1 MNNLSKIKAKYI
13 KSLQLKKH
21 RLEECKFIVEGEKSV
36 LEFVYSRYKVWEI
49 IGTTSFFDNN
59 PSLPN
64 SIEKIEA
71 KEKELAPLGSF
82 QSNNSAIALVE
93 IPEHHNIKINE
104 DKVILALDAIND
116 PGNLGTIIRIADWF
130 ALDTILLGNG
140 SVDVYNPKVV
150 SATKGSL
157 TRVEV
162 VNCDLVEIIK
172 NYKGTVLAADMQG
185 TPLNDASKLVQGLII
200 MGNESHGI
208 STELDKYITERITI
222 PKRGGAESLNVAV
235 STGIICSALLH

>member
-21 RLEECKFIVEGEKSV
+21 RLDEQKFIVEGEKSV
-36 LEFVYSRYKVWEI
+36 LEFVYSKYKVWEI

-64 SIEKIEA
+64 SVEKIEA
-71 KEKELAPLGSF
+71 KEKELSQLGSF
-82 QSNNSAIALVE
+82 QSNNTAIAIIA
-93 IPEHHNIKINE
+93 IPEHQEIKINE
-104 DKVILALDAIND
+104 HKIVLALDAIND

-130 ALDTILLGNG
+130 AIDMILLGRG
-140 SVDVYNPKVV
+140 SVDVYNPKVI

-162 VNCDLVEIIK
+162 TQCDLLETIED
-172 NYKGTVLAADMQG
+172 YKGTVLAADMQG
-185 TPLNDASKLVQGLII
+185 TPIDNFPKLDKGLII

-208 STELDKYITERITI
+208 NAELDRFITERVTI

-235 STGIICSALLH
+235 STGIICNALLQ